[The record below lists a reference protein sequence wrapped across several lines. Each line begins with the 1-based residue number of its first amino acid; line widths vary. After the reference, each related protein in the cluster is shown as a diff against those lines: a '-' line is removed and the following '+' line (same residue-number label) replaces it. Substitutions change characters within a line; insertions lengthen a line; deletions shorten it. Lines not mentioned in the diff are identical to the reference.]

1 MLLIRLGHNRLA
13 HLLFILLFV
22 LFAAPAWAQQ
32 TATVIRISP
41 EDQDRG
47 LNGPQKNFYFATGGD
62 QKFQN
67 AGFFGQKLRPYVADN
82 PEALKNL
89 NRYRRQK
96 WLYLSERIVFLS
108 SLSLYSQQVLAKDE
122 KQYFSQAQRGAIG
135 VAAFSLLANVL
146 ISRNTNEHFRRTVEA
161 YNAGQPAART
171 GALQRLTPSAVGF
184 TAVSKKPQLALTWS
198 LR

>member
-1 MLLIRLGHNRLA
+1 MLLTRLGLHRPA
-13 HLLFILLFV
+13 HLLFVLLFV
-22 LFAAPAWAQQ
+22 LFAAPLRAQQ
-32 TATVIRISP
+32 APTVIRLSP

-47 LNGPQKNFYFATGGD
+47 LNGPQKNFYFATGSE

-89 NRYRRQK
+89 NHYRRQK
-96 WLYLSERIVFLS
+96 WLYLGERLVFLG

-135 VAAFSLLANVL
+135 VAVASLLANVL
-146 ISRNTNEHFRRTVEA
+146 VSRNTNEHFRRSIEA

-171 GALQRLTPSAVGF
+171 GALQRLAPSGVGITAVG
-184 TAVSKKPQLALTWS
+184 THPQLALRWS
-198 LR
+198 VR